1 MADRERDLQLLRDAY
16 ADWGRGDFSRPYMW
30 DPKVE
35 FVVAGVE
42 SRTYTGPEGVREGWF
57 DFLSAWKDFRVEGV
71 EFIPA
76 AREDLYVVLCHLS
89 GRGQESD
96 LPIDAETANTVVV
109 RNGKIVRF
117 ELFWDRQEALEAAGV
132 AGDPPTRR

>member
-1 MADRERDLQLLRDAY
+1 VTRDRDLELLRAAY
-16 ADWGRGDFSRPYMW
+16 ADWARGDFTRGDMW
-30 DPKVE
+30 DPEVE

-42 SRTYTGPEGVREGWF
+42 SRTYVGPEGVREGWF
-57 DFLSAWKDFRVEGV
+57 DFLSAWEDFRVEGV

-76 AREDLYVVLCHLS
+76 AQEDLYVVLCHLS
-89 GRGQESD
+89 GRGKESN

-117 ELFWDRQEALEAAGV
+117 ELFWDRQEALEAAGL
-132 AGDPPTRR
+132 AGGPPTRR